1 MAEIN
6 DEFDEKARAT
16 ADEHRKMEF
25 EDLQRELMGIEGPRE
40 ARFLDADLRDSRDI
54 NKRGEKDAQ
63 RMSRLQL
70 LLLQDPAYAALYN
83 ETFDKLRD
91 AERAA
96 EIALA
101 SAILTRDA
109 AERSLQEMLD
119 RAPRLPDGTRVF
131 RDAQGQVWTQDG
143 QLVDAAVADGIE
155 WRGNEFSYEQ
165 YLAQKDTLQSA
176 QDHIQALTHYQINV
190 LGRVRD
196 RMSHEK
202 NPASKDDMESFQ
214 RDMDGL
220 FPAATYAHTF
230 DKSAVEPE
238 VIHDPSSISM
248 PKL

>member
-6 DEFDEKARAT
+6 DEFDEKARAA
-16 ADEHRKMEF
+16 ADEHQKMEF
-25 EDLQRELMGIEGPRE
+25 EDLQRELMGVEGPRE
-40 ARFLDADLRDSRDI
+40 ARFLDADIRDSRDI

-63 RMSRLQL
+63 RISRLQL

-109 AERSLQEMLD
+109 VQRSLQEMLD
-119 RAPRLPDGTRVF
+119 RAPQLPNGTRVF
-131 RDAQGQVWTQDG
+131 RDAQGQVWTEDG
-143 QLVDAAVADGIE
+143 QLVDPAVAEGIQ

-165 YLAQKDTLQSA
+165 YLAQKDTLQSVE
-176 QDHIQALTHYQINV
+176 DHIQALTHYQINV
-190 LGRVRD
+190 LGHVRD
-196 RMSHEK
+196 RMSDEK

-214 RDMDGL
+214 QDMDGL
-220 FPAATYAHTF
+220 FPVATYAHTF
-230 DKSAVEPE
+230 DQSAVEPE
-238 VIHDPSSISM
+238 VIHDPSSIGM

>member
-6 DEFDEKARAT
+6 DEFDEKARAA
-16 ADEHRKMEF
+16 ADEHKKMEF

-40 ARFLDADLRDSRDI
+40 ARFLDADIRDSRDI

-63 RMSRLQL
+63 RISRLQL

-109 AERSLQEMLD
+109 VQRFLQEMLD
-119 RAPRLPDGTRVF
+119 RAPRLPDGTHVF
-131 RDAQGQVWTQDG
+131 RDAQGQVWTEDG
-143 QLVDAAVADGIE
+143 QLVDPALAEGIE

-165 YLAQKDTLQSA
+165 YLAQKDTLQSVE
-176 QDHIQALTHYQINV
+176 DHIQALTHYQINV
-190 LGRVRD
+190 LGHVRD
-196 RMSHEK
+196 RMTDEK
-202 NPASKDDMESFQ
+202 NPASKEDMESFQ
-214 RDMDGL
+214 RDIGGR
-220 FPAATYAHTF
+220 FPVATYAHTF
-230 DKSAVEPE
+230 DKSAIEPE
-238 VIHDPSSISM
+238 IAHDSTLIDV